1 MKAYKAAKEYGFVN
15 ARVRGQLARSLNIA
29 DYERLLRSKDYKK
42 FIGALRGT
50 RYGPVISAATPA
62 ELPSP
67 EELALI
73 LAVDYAD
80 VSHRLTRSLSGKVRG
95 FAEAYSLVFLTE
107 GLKTVIRGKHVG
119 LEKSEILS
127 FVVPTSPAQA
137 KMFAQLLEKENVEKL
152 IEDISI
158 LDLKVTLLTKL
169 PAYEEFDSPVPLE
182 VALEEWYLRKIMDS
196 LEEFSNEDKQR
207 IVQLLEA
214 RVDLRNTIM
223 MLRALLLG
231 FNRRMINAS
240 IVRFTEDSQAF
251 GNSIRQCDSWE
262 GVLLQLR
269 KTKHTEMATRLR
281 RIYADTQDLAEI
293 ELDVEDYIAQQIK
306 KQLTGY
312 PFHLG
317 TVIGFFNLKYLEMR
331 NLISIAVGLEKG
343 EPASIIRQM
352 ITIW

>member
-1 MKAYKAAKEYGFVN
+1 MKAYKATKEFGFVN
-15 ARVRGQLARSLNIA
+15 ARVRGQLARSFTIA

-67 EELALI
+67 EELALV

-80 VSHRLTRSLSGKVRG
+80 VSHRLTRSLSGKVRR
-95 FAEAYSLVFLTE
+95 FADTYSLVFLTE
-107 GLKTVIRGKHVG
+107 GLKTLIRGKHVG

-127 FVVPTSPAQA
+127 FVVPTSPAQSR
-137 KMFAQLLEKENVEKL
+137 MFSRLLRNENVEKL
-152 IEDISI
+152 IEDIPI
-158 LDLKVTLLTKL
+158 LDLKVALLTKL
-169 PAYEEFDSPVPLE
+169 PAYEEFDSAVPLE

-196 LEEFSNEDKQR
+196 LEEFSSDDKQR

-214 RVDLRNTIM
+214 RVDLRNAIM
-223 MLRALLLG
+223 IMRALILG

-251 GNSIRQCDSWE
+251 GDSIRQLDSWS
-262 GVLLQLR
+262 GVLMQLR
-269 KTKHTEMATRLR
+269 KTKHAEMASRLR
-281 RIYADTQDLAEI
+281 RIYTNTQDLAEV
-293 ELDVEDYIAQQIK
+293 ELAVEDYLAQQIK
-306 KQLTGY
+306 KQLTGF

-317 TVIGFFNLKYLEMR
+317 MVIGFFNLKYLEMR

>member
-62 ELPSP
+62 ELPNP

-73 LAVDYAD
+73 LAVDYAN

-107 GLKTVIRGKHVG
+107 GLKTVIRGKHAG

-152 IEDISI
+152 IEDIPI

-169 PAYEEFDSPVPLE
+169 SAYEEFDSPVPLE
-182 VALEEWYLRKIMDS
+182 VALEEWYLRKIMDA
-196 LEEFSNEDKQR
+196 LEEFPDEDKQR

-214 RVDLRNTIM
+214 RVDLRNTTM
-223 MLRALLLG
+223 MLRALILG
-231 FNRRMINAS
+231 FNRRMTNAS
-240 IVRFTEDSQAF
+240 IIRFTEDSQAF
-251 GNSIRQCDSWE
+251 GDSIRQRDSWE

-281 RIYADTQDLAEI
+281 RIYTETQDLAEI

-306 KQLTGY
+306 KQITG
-312 PFHLG
+312 
-317 TVIGFFNLKYLEMR
+317 
-331 NLISIAVGLEKG
+331 
-343 EPASIIRQM
+343 
-352 ITIW
+352 